1 MNPVNEEAFDT
12 LKDRALF
19 ERIRELCL
27 SLPGTSERTSH
38 GAPTFFI
45 QDKKSFVQYHTN
57 HHGDGRIAL
66 WCAAPLGVQ
75 MMLVE
80 SQPNLYYIPAYVG
93 HLGWIG
99 IRLDRDAAW
108 EEISSVIGD
117 AYLTRAPKKLIALL
131 SSVSPRPL

>member
-1 MNPVNEEAFDT
+1 MNQVNEEAFDS
-12 LKDRALF
+12 LEDRALF

-27 SLPGTSERTSH
+27 SFPGTSERTSH

-45 QDKKSFVQYHTN
+45 QDKKSFVQYHIN
-57 HHGDGRIAL
+57 HHGDGRIGL
-66 WCAAPLGVQ
+66 WCAAPSGVQ

-117 AYLTRAPKKLIALL
+117 AYLTRAPKKLKDLL
-131 SSVSPRPL
+131 T

>member
-45 QDKKSFVQYHTN
+45 QDKKSFVQYHIN

-66 WCAAPLGVQ
+66 WCAAPTGIQ

-80 SQPNLYYIPAYVG
+80 SQPNHYYIPAYVG

-117 AYLTRAPKKLIALL
+117 AYLTRAPKKLKDQLT
-131 SSVSPRPL
+131 

>member
-1 MNPVNEEAFDT
+1 MEQVNEDSS
-12 LKDRALF
+12 KDSALF

-45 QDKKSFVQYHTN
+45 QDKKSFVQYHQN
-57 HHGDGRIAL
+57 HHGDGKIAL
-66 WCAAPLGVQ
+66 WCAAPSGVQ

-80 SQPNLYYIPAYVG
+80 SQPTIYYIPAYVG
-93 HLGWIG
+93 HLGWVG

-108 EEISSVIGD
+108 EEIASVIGD

-131 SSVSPRPL
+131 P

>member
-1 MNPVNEEAFDT
+1 MNQVNEEVFDSI
-12 LKDRALF
+12 KNSALL
-19 ERIRELCL
+19 ERMRKLCL
-27 SLPGTSERTSH
+27 SFPGTSERTSH

-45 QDKKSFVQYHTN
+45 QDKKSFVQYHFN

-66 WCAAPLGVQ
+66 WCAAPSGVQ

-80 SQPNLYYIPAYVG
+80 SEPNLYYIPAYVG

-99 IRLDRDAAW
+99 IRLDRNAAW

-117 AYLTRAPKKLIALL
+117 AYLCRAPKKLIALM
-131 SSVSPRPL
+131 

>member
-1 MNPVNEEAFDT
+1 MNQVNEEVFDSI
-12 LKDRALF
+12 KDRALL

-27 SLPGTSERTSH
+27 SFPGTSERTSH

-45 QDKKSFVQYHTN
+45 QDKKSFVQYHVN

-66 WCAAPLGVQ
+66 WCAAPSGVQ

-99 IRLDRDAAW
+99 IRLDRDAEW
-108 EEISSVIGD
+108 EEISSVVGD
-117 AYLTRAPKKLIALL
+117 AYLCRAPKKLIALL
-131 SSVSPRPL
+131 S